1 MKQRKKQ
8 KIKMQL
14 NKILSQK
21 GSIIE
26 VSLIKKKSQKTRS
39 QS

>member
-1 MKQRKKQ
+1 MTQRKKQ